1 MVVKKAEADMRPA
14 IAKLIGTRSVLW
26 SEVDVIIDQIKRLE
40 KVPPLKGR
48 RFKLLETELHD
59 TMAQIKKTN
68 NSLLTAYWNEGVHTK
83 DEDVKEDQKTYTNML
98 FAAFQEADEYRD
110 LIEASAPP
118 VTPDTVSPTV
128 ENLISLINKN
138 QTVIADNIA
147 NRKSPTVAQP
157 TFNPSNNNK
166 DYLLF
171 KTFLVQFKLYIQ
183 HCRNDAERLQ
193 FLRICLKGVA
203 FQKISP
209 LSITEANYK
218 VALTRLKKDYQNSD
232 QIRSDIYDR
241 IYKFAAPHNDPKL
254 EITMKYLVSLETDLS
269 ELLNDQGIDHFEDSF
284 MAYVVQRNLRPD
296 LKEELMRFLN
306 KTVLSLRD
314 MFEYSLTCTRRLNMF
329 KEQANNKNA
338 ASTKN
343 QAAVSSIS
351 SNTKPNKKSNRYKK
365 TYQSNG
371 QGDSVKTVS
380 KSTQVRKPCVFCGSK
395 DHSHSLCTEYV
406 TLDTRAKRIEE
417 STGSKACRKCMY
429 RVHSG
434 PCYPCTEKECQ
445 SKLSHGISACPIRLQ
460 KSKGTSTNS
469 INNMFVDPPLKS
481 RAVALQTLVLQAHS
495 NSQQQEYD
503 KNVQILLDVGA
514 QRSLVSKSCAARL
527 GLQPEDQE
535 ITTLKGYGQKKP
547 VSKKSICW
555 NG

>member
-1 MVVKKAEADMRPA
+1 
-14 IAKLIGTRSVLW
+14 
-26 SEVDVIIDQIKRLE
+26 
-40 KVPPLKGR
+40 
-48 RFKLLETELHD
+48 
-59 TMAQIKKTN
+59 
-68 NSLLTAYWNEGVHTK
+68 
-83 DEDVKEDQKTYTNML
+83 ML
-98 FAAFQEADEYRD
+98 FAAFQEADDYRD

-171 KTFLVQFKLYIQ
+171 KTFLVQFKLYTQ

-296 LKEELMRFLN
+296 LKEEWMRFLN
-306 KTVLSLRD
+306 KTVLSLRE
-314 MFEYSLTCTRRLNMF
+314 MF
-329 KEQANNKNA
+329 
-338 ASTKN
+338 
-343 QAAVSSIS
+343 
-351 SNTKPNKKSNRYKK
+351 
-365 TYQSNG
+365 
-371 QGDSVKTVS
+371 
-380 KSTQVRKPCVFCGSK
+380 
-395 DHSHSLCTEYV
+395 
-406 TLDTRAKRIEE
+406 
-417 STGSKACRKCMY
+417 
-429 RVHSG
+429 
-434 PCYPCTEKECQ
+434 
-445 SKLSHGISACPIRLQ
+445 
-460 KSKGTSTNS
+460 
-469 INNMFVDPPLKS
+469 
-481 RAVALQTLVLQAHS
+481 
-495 NSQQQEYD
+495 
-503 KNVQILLDVGA
+503 
-514 QRSLVSKSCAARL
+514 
-527 GLQPEDQE
+527 
-535 ITTLKGYGQKKP
+535 
-547 VSKKSICW
+547 
-555 NG
+555 